1 MKKNSD
7 NISTG
12 ISGLDEVCKG
22 GFKRGSSI
30 LIAGAPGTGKSLF
43 AIQFMYAAA
52 KRKEATLFISS
63 EEPAESIR
71 EYMALF
77 GKDASKLEEDG
88 LITLIEQRIFGGK
101 MISMEAPM
109 SLIRKKKVKVVV
121 LDSLTLFEYL
131 YSPHVE
137 EYRKGILQFL
147 FDLKDARVT
156 ILATSE
162 RHGTSLDAFPY
173 KVDDSLFDAIV
184 FLTKIRKGSSFER
197 VVNIAKLRGKEHGID
212 IYPFKI
218 TKDGLSVFPKEIPF
232 SLIEKDIRNG

>member
-1 MKKNSD
+1 MKKGSENV
-7 NISTG
+7 STG

-22 GFKRGSSI
+22 GFRRGSSI
-30 LIAGAPGTGKSLF
+30 LIAGAPGTGKSIF
-43 AIQFMYAAA
+43 AMQLMYAAA

-71 EYMALF
+71 EYMSIW
-77 GKDASKLEEDG
+77 GKDANKLEEDG

-109 SLIRKKKVKVVV
+109 TLIRKKKIKLLI

-137 EYRKGILQFL
+137 EYRRGVLQFL
-147 FDLKDARVT
+147 FDLKEAGVT

-184 FLTKIRKGSSFER
+184 LLTKVRKGSSFER
-197 VVNIAKLRGKEHGID
+197 VLNVAKLRGKEHGLD
-212 IYPFKI
+212 IYPFTI
-218 TKDGLSVFPKEIPF
+218 TKNGLSVFPKEIPF
-232 SLIEKDIRNG
+232 SLIENDIKNG

>member
-1 MKKNSD
+1 MKKGSENV
-7 NISTG
+7 STG

-22 GFKRGSSI
+22 GFRRGSSI
-30 LIAGAPGTGKSLF
+30 LIAGAPGTGKSIF
-43 AIQFMYAAA
+43 AMQFMYAAA

-71 EYMALF
+71 EYMSIW
-77 GKDASKLEEDG
+77 GKDANKLEEDG

-109 SLIRKKKVKVVV
+109 TLIRKKKIKLLI
-121 LDSLTLFEYL
+121 LDSLTLFECL

-137 EYRKGILQFL
+137 EYRRGVLEFL
-147 FDLKDARVT
+147 FDLKEAGVT

-184 FLTKIRKGSSFER
+184 LLTKVRKGSSFER
-197 VVNIAKLRGKEHGID
+197 VLNVAKLRGKEHGLD
-212 IYPFKI
+212 IYPFTI
-218 TKDGLSVFPKEIPF
+218 TKNGLSVFPKEIPF
-232 SLIEKDIRNG
+232 SLIEKDIKNG